1 MMRRAYISIGTNVD
15 RVRHV
20 RAGVEALRA
29 AFGPVQISPV
39 YETGSVGFEG
49 RTFYNLVSA
58 VDTALPPE
66 SLVACFKAIED
77 RHGRQRGG
85 DPYSDRTLDLD
96 LLLLGDCVL
105 ESGRLHLPRREIT
118 RHAFVLR
125 PLADIAPDLE
135 HPILKQTMRALWAG
149 FDDPAQ
155 WLRPV
160 DFPW

>member
-1 MMRRAYISIGTNVD
+1 MRRRAYISIGTNVD
-15 RVRHV
+15 RERHV
-20 RAGVEALRA
+20 RAAVDELRT
-29 AFGPVQISPV
+29 AFGPVDVSPV
-39 YETGSVGFEG
+39 YETGSVGFAG
-49 RTFYNLVSA
+49 RAFYNLAAA
-58 VDTALPPE
+58 VDTPLPPA

-77 RHGRQRGG
+77 RYGRQRGG

-96 LLLLGDCVL
+96 LLLLGDCIL

-125 PLADIAPDLE
+125 PLADLAPDLE
-135 HPILKQTMRALWAG
+135 HPVLKQTMAVLWAG
-149 FDDPAQ
+149 FDDPDQ